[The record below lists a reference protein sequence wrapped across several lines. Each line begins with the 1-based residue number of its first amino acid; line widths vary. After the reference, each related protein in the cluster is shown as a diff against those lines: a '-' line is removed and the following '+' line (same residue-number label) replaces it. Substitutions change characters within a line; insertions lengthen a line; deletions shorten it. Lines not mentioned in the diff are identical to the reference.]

1 MVKKTM
7 KISMQHSDLY
17 VRRIHR
23 WESIWQEV
31 RLYTEKFLTELAI
44 IM

>member
-17 VRRIHR
+17 VRRMHR

-31 RLYTEKFLTELAI
+31 RLYTERILTEKFLI
-44 IM
+44 